1 MSRRSEGAH
10 LWERP
15 ERRDRAGNLTH
26 RAVWFILDGLVQR
39 STGLGHDATASEK
52 EKALNAYLT
61 SKHLATF
68 SVGSRDPSQ
77 VLVTDALAKYFRD
90 KVAPNL
96 KEAPATTA
104 DITKAKAAGK
114 LIPTVKWVL
123 RDGAPK
129 GAIETMLRINALE
142 KFWKSKTLSE
152 VTGDTCR
159 TYAAGRTS
167 GAARREL
174 EDLRSAINHHR
185 VEGLHDKIV
194 SVVLPPKSAPRERW
208 LTRQEAAQLI
218 RSAWRYREKQNFRAT
233 DRYTRKHVAKF
244 MLVASYMGSRA
255 GVICSASI
263 ETKRPKGRAWID
275 LANGGYYGRPAG
287 ERITNKRKQTE
298 RVPPALLAHLRRWRA
313 RGQRYV
319 VEWNGAPIKRISK
332 AHAAAVADAG
342 FESDVTPH
350 TWRHCAATW
359 LLQRGKRPIDIA
371 DFLGMTVDVLMR
383 VYGHHSPHHAADLH
397 RRA

>member
-1 MSRRSEGAH
+1 MSRRSEGPH

-15 ERRDRAGNLTH
+15 ARYDRAGNLTH
-26 RAVWFILDGLVQR
+26 RAAWFVVDRTVQR
-39 STGLGHDATASEK
+39 STGLGVDATADQK

-61 SKHLATF
+61 SKHVKTF

-77 VLVTDALAKYFRD
+77 IALNDVLAKYLRD
-90 KVAPNL
+90 KERPYETKLRVAALRKFWN
-96 KEAPATTA
+96 
-104 DITKAKAAGK
+104 GK
-114 LIPTVKWVL
+114 L
-123 RDGAPK
+123 
-129 GAIETMLRINALE
+129 
-142 KFWKSKTLSE
+142 LSE

-159 TYAAGRTS
+159 AYAATRTR

-174 EDLRSAINHHR
+174 EDFRAAINHHR
-185 VEGLHDKIV
+185 TEGLHDKIV
-194 SVVLPPKSAPRERW
+194 SVVLPDKSEPRERW

-218 RSAWRYREKQNFRAT
+218 RAAWRYREVQNFRST
-233 DRYTRKHVAKF
+233 DRHTRRHVAKF

-263 ETKRPKGRAWID
+263 EAKRPKGRSWID
-275 LANGGYYGRPAG
+275 LTNGGYYGRPAG
-287 ERITNKRKQTE
+287 ERQTNKRKQTE

-332 AHAAAVADAG
+332 AHAAAVTDAG

-359 LLQRGKRPIDIA
+359 LLQRGKRPVDIA

-397 RRA
+397 KR